1 MEGLDITIA
10 IRIGPDSKT
19 YGPIIE
25 NNIISEEGIQMI
37 DESGLNDLIAQ

>member
-19 YGPIIE
+19 YGPVVAISL
-25 NNIISEEGIQMI
+25 ISEEGVQMV

>member
-19 YGPIIE
+19 YGPVVVI
-25 NNIISEEGIQMI
+25 NLVSEEGIQMV
-37 DESGLNDLIAQ
+37 DESGINDLIAQ

>member
-19 YGPIIE
+19 YGPVVDI
-25 NNIISEEGIQMI
+25 NIISEEGFQML

>member
-10 IRIGPDSKT
+10 IRIGPDSKS
-19 YGPIIE
+19 YGPVIVI
-25 NNIISEEGIQMI
+25 NLVSEEGIQML